1 MRIFRALRVS
11 IRGLFAHR
19 MRAILAVSSVSAGVV
34 AVVVTGA
41 IGQGAKEEVL
51 RQTENIGTN
60 LLVVRPAQVSYS
72 AARKDARGVV
82 TTLKLDDY
90 QAISQLSRVSAAVP
104 GYESSVTVKA
114 ENLSMTA
121 MVLGTT
127 SPYLDVS
134 RFRLHEGRFITDDD
148 DLRSNRVAVLGARV
162 NDTLFGRKEAIGQQI
177 RIGDVPFEVIGVLE
191 AKGVL
196 ADGSDEDDR
205 IVVPIRTALRRVFNS
220 TWLNPI
226 FISVRDI
233 DEMDEA
239 RSDVVTLL
247 RERHRLIQRKKS
259 DDFSIQDKT
268 KVLATRRQLADSLT
282 LLATGLAGAS
292 LVVGGVGILALMLM
306 SVRERTTEIGLRMA
320 IGAKPRDILVQF
332 LVEATSIAA
341 GGWVAGMAMAVIGT
355 VIITRATSWTT
366 SISPGLVFVTL
377 AVEVASGFI
386 FGGYP
391 ARKASLIPPFKRCE
405 WNRVVC
411 GKKQKLKCLPTRE
424 CS

>member
-1 MRIFRALRVS
+1 
-11 IRGLFAHR
+11 
-19 MRAILAVSSVSAGVV
+19 
-34 AVVVTGA
+34 
-41 IGQGAKEEVL
+41 
-51 RQTENIGTN
+51 
-60 LLVVRPAQVSYS
+60 
-72 AARKDARGVV
+72 
-82 TTLKLDDY
+82 
-90 QAISQLSRVSAAVP
+90 VP

-127 SPYLDVS
+127 SPYLDVC

-162 NDTLFGRKEAIGQQI
+162 NETLFGRREAIGQQI

-226 FISVRDI
+226 LISVRDI

-268 KVLATRRQLADSLT
+268 KVLAARRQLADSLT

-306 SVRERTTEIGLRMA
+306 SVKERTTEIGLRMA
-320 IGAKPRDILVQF
+320 IGAKRRDILLQF
-332 LVEATSIAA
+332 LLEATFLSA
-341 GGWVAGMAMAVIGT
+341 GGWLAGIVIAAIAT
-355 VIITRATSWTT
+355 VIISRATDWITT
-366 SISPGLVFVTL
+366 ISASLGFSTLVIVMTSGL
-377 AVEVASGFI
+377 I
-386 FGGYP
+386 FGAYP
-391 ARKASLIPPFKRCE
+391 ARKASLMTPIQALRME
-405 WNRVVC
+405 
-411 GKKQKLKCLPTRE
+411 
-424 CS
+424 